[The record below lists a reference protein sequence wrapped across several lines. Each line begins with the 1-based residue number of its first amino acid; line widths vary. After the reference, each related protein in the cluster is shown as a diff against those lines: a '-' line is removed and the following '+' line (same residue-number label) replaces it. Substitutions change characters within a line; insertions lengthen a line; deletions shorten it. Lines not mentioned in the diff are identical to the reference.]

1 MDPSASTRQA
11 VGFWFDDIVMKI
23 PLADCG
29 GGKVRTGGGQ
39 GLGGPTNV
47 VNRLLYQ
54 YNEQSERFGDQQNMN
69 LRERLGTSLKDAM
82 RAKDA
87 TRLMTLRLIN
97 AAIKDRDIDARAEG
111 NETGVSDDTL
121 LAILS
126 KMVKQ
131 RQESARAY
139 EEGGRLELA
148 EKELSEITIVE
159 EFLPRQLSAT
169 ETEQVIADAIAEAD
183 ANSIRDMGKVMGV
196 LKAKYTGQLDFGKVG
211 GLVKAQLS

>member
-1 MDPSASTRQA
+1 MSLRD
-11 VGFWFDDIVMKI
+11 
-23 PLADCG
+23 
-29 GGKVRTGGGQ
+29 
-39 GLGGPTNV
+39 
-47 VNRLLYQ
+47 RL
-54 YNEQSERFGDQQNMN
+54 SI
-69 LRERLGTSLKDAM
+69 SLKEAM

-111 NETGVSDDTL
+111 NDTGVSDDDL

-159 EFLPRQLSAT
+159 EFLPRQLSAA
-169 ETEQVIADAIAEAD
+169 ETDQVIADAIAEAD

-196 LKAKYTGQLDFGKVG
+196 LKSKYTGQLDFGKVG
-211 GLVKAQLS
+211 GVVKAQLS

>member
-1 MDPSASTRQA
+1 MS
-11 VGFWFDDIVMKI
+11 
-23 PLADCG
+23 
-29 GGKVRTGGGQ
+29 
-39 GLGGPTNV
+39 
-47 VNRLLYQ
+47 
-54 YNEQSERFGDQQNMN
+54 
-69 LRERLGTSLKDAM
+69 LRERLSTSLKEAM

-111 NETGVSDDTL
+111 NETGVPDHVL

-148 EKELSEITIVE
+148 EQELSEITIVE
-159 EFLPRQLSAT
+159 EFLPRQLTAE
-169 ETEQVIADAIAEAD
+169 ETEQVIADAIAESG

-211 GLVKAQLS
+211 GFLKAQLG